1 MSTITVTGA
10 RVSNV
15 REALDEVDAV
25 VEALKERA
33 DVVLRML
40 GHEAG
45 AGGDDATSTSSAD
58 DGGLAGAAKGAGVML
73 AGKALKAAAGTATG
87 HEAKKAKRKTKR
99 AVRRSKATPVAL
111 GDVVKGKAAELAG
124 TTTGVVKDLAGSTSG
139 TLKDLAGS
147 TSGTV
152 KGLAADLGGNAA
164 GKAAELSGVAK
175 GKAAELVGE
184 ALGAS
189 KAAPK
194 RRVWPWAL
202 GAAGLVALVVVWWR
216 MRGRVQEL
224 AAVDNTAPDEFGA
237 VVERAELAG
246 TIPPHR

>member
-1 MSTITVTGA
+1 MEVVSTITVTGA

-25 VEALKERA
+25 VDALKERA

-45 AGGDDATSTSSAD
+45 AGGTGATASRDD
-58 DGGLAGAAKGAGVML
+58 DGGLAAAAKGAGVVL
-73 AGKALKAAAGTATG
+73 AGKAVRAAAGTAAE
-87 HEAKKAKRKTKR
+87 HEVKKARRKTKR
-99 AVRRSKATPVAL
+99 AARRSKATPVAL

-124 TTTGVVKDLAGSTSG
+124 TTTGMVKDLAGSTSG
-139 TLKDLAGS
+139 TVDA
-147 TSGTV
+147 V
-152 KGLAADLGGNAA
+152 KGLAAEIGGTTA

-175 GKAAELVGE
+175 GKAAELVG
-184 ALGAS
+184 AAKGAT
-189 KAAPK
+189 KAPPK

-202 GAAGLVALVVVWWR
+202 GAAALVALVVVWWR

-246 TIPPHR
+246 TLPPHR

>member
-1 MSTITVTGA
+1 MDVVSTITVTGA

-15 REALDEVDAV
+15 GDALNEVDAV

-45 AGGDDATSTSSAD
+45 LGGSGETPSGGD
-58 DGGLAGAAKGAGVML
+58 DGGLSAVAKGAGVML
-73 AGKALKAAAGTATG
+73 AGKATKAAAGTAAE
-87 HEAKKAKRKTKR
+87 HLANKAKRRTRR
-99 AVRRSKATPVAL
+99 AALRSKATPVAL
-111 GDVVKGKAAELAG
+111 GEVVKGKAAELAG
-124 TTTGVVKDLAGSTSG
+124 TTTGAVKE
-139 TLKDLAGS
+139 LAGS

-152 KGLAADLGGNAA
+152 DAMKGLAAEIGGTTA

-175 GKAAELVGE
+175 GKAAELVG
-184 ALGAS
+184 AAKGTS
-189 KAAPK
+189 KRAPK

-202 GAAGLVALVVVWWR
+202 GLGAVVALAVVWWR

-224 AAVDNTAPDEFGA
+224 AAVDDTAPDEFGA

-246 TIPPHR
+246 SLPPQR

>member
-1 MSTITVTGA
+1 VSTITVTGA

-40 GHEAG
+40 GHEADADG
-45 AGGDDATSTSSAD
+45 SGGTSSGDD
-58 DGGLAGAAKGAGVML
+58 DGGLATAAKGAGVML
-73 AGKALKAAAGTATG
+73 AGKALKAAAGTAAE
-87 HEAKKAKRKTKR
+87 HEAKKAKRTTK
-99 AVRRSKATPVAL
+99 SKATPVAL

-124 TTTGVVKDLAGSTSG
+124 TTTGVAKDLAGSTSG

-147 TSGTV
+147 TGGTV
-152 KGLAADLGGNAA
+152 KGLAADIGGSAA
-164 GKAAELSGVAK
+164 GKAAELSGAAK
-175 GKAAELVGE
+175 GKAAELVG
-184 ALGAS
+184 AATGAS
-189 KAAPK
+189 KAAPR
-194 RRVWPWAL
+194 RRVWPWAVGI
-202 GAAGLVALVVVWWR
+202 GAVVALVVVWWR

-246 TIPPHR
+246 TLPPRP